1 MFLFKYYG
9 LKEICYRIDN
19 FQNCECQKKNKKKM
33 KNENVT
39 INRY

>member
-19 FQNCECQKKNKKKM
+19 FQNCECQKKKIK
-33 KNENVT
+33 KNEKRKCNHK
-39 INRY
+39 